1 MDYSDS
7 SSSSTSNDEL
17 NSVEDYTSN
26 EFTSDNS
33 MDIADEVDENF
44 NRTIENCIKRLL
56 VIFEQ
61 PKDSA
66 ELEEFYD
73 DIIQLMS
80 WFYETKWLWDS
91 SDTLTTLDVH
101 IPPDVLTEDIL
112 NDGESLQESFA
123 NLLKNNYGIQ
133 IKEIVNNYFE
143 QNPSEL

>member
-7 SSSSTSNDEL
+7 SGSTSNDEL